1 MAGAVGAELSTL
13 SNLKRTFD
21 QTAQQALDIRTAV
34 DSGVDSAVWT
44 GAPASRIEA
53 HIVSSAVLRPE
64 RGGPA
69 TASAGPCSSASNV
82 RTESSSP
89 PTPTST

>member
-44 GAPASRIEA
+44 GAYSDQFRSAWQEYRRNLETLHQALVQASDDVRSNHNNIA
-53 HIVSSAVLRPE
+53 A
-64 RGGPA
+64 A
-69 TASAGPCSSASNV
+69 TGENV
-82 RTESSSP
+82 TI
-89 PTPTST
+89 